1 MTYEGWISLRYLTAK
16 KEPFL
21 AVINFVAVAGVAIG
35 VAALIVVIAVMTGFD
50 NDLRDKIV
58 GTNAHI
64 VVEKETGLSDFKTV
78 QKAIMGVKGVQATTP
93 YVQGPLFVEY
103 DGQSMGVMG
112 RGIDPKTEP
121 GVTKAKEYLK
131 EGRLEDLDANSII
144 IGSELSI
151 FLGKRLG
158 DKVTL
163 ISPASGLSGGGWR
176 RELKIVG
183 IFTSGMYDYD
193 MNLLLVDLAKAQE
206 IFQLPSGTVSGIA
219 IKINNIYDAPKIKKM
234 LFRALGYSFLIKT
247 WIDSNK
253 NFFAALKL
261 EKFAMFVILTLI
273 VLVASFNII
282 STLIV
287 TVTTKVKDIGILKAI
302 GVPRKSIERIFTL
315 KGLSIG
321 FMGTFWGCVGGI
333 GISLILKKYQFI
345 KLPQDIY
352 YIDKL
357 PVLLELNDLL
367 MIAGAA
373 MLISYLATIYPAK
386 KAGSLEP
393 VEALRY
399 E

>member
-1 MTYEGWISLRYLTAK
+1 MTYEGWIGVRYLTAK

-50 NDLRDKIV
+50 NDLRDKII

-64 VVEKETGLSDFKTV
+64 VVEKEIGLNNFNEIQDQVMK
-78 QKAIMGVKGVQATTP
+78 IEGVKAATP
-93 YVQGPLFVEY
+93 FIQGPLFVEY

-112 RGIDPKTEP
+112 RGIDPKQEP

-131 EGRLEDLDANSII
+131 EGRLEDLKGNSVI
-144 IGSELSI
+144 IGSELATY
-151 FLGKRLG
+151 LGKSLG
-158 DKVTL
+158 ETLTL
-163 ISPASGLSGGGWR
+163 IAPASGLSGEGWR
-176 RELKIVG
+176 KDLKIVG
-183 IFTSGMYDYD
+183 VFTSGMYDYD

-206 IFQLPSGTVSGIA
+206 IFQLPADTVTGIA
-219 IKINNIYDAPKIKKM
+219 VKIDNVYDAPRIKKI
-234 LFRALGYSFLIKT
+234 LYKNLGYSFLVKT

-261 EKFAMFVILTLI
+261 EKFAMFIILTLI

-287 TVTTKVKDIGILKAI
+287 TVTTKIKDIGILKAI
-302 GVPRKSIERIFTL
+302 GVPRRSIERIFTL

-321 FMGTFWGCVGGI
+321 LMGTFWGCVGGI
-333 GISLILKKYQFI
+333 GLTMILKKYQFI

-357 PVLLELNDLL
+357 PVVLELSDLL
-367 MIAGAA
+367 MIATAA
-373 MLISYLATIYPAK
+373 MFISYLATIYPAR
-386 KAGSLEP
+386 KAGRLEP
-393 VEALRY
+393 VDALRY

>member
-1 MTYEGWISLRYLTAK
+1 MGYEAWIAMRYLTAK

-21 AVINFVAVAGVAIG
+21 AVINFVAIAGVAIG

-58 GTNAHI
+58 GTNAHLVI
-64 VVEKETGLSDFKTV
+64 EKEIGISNFEKV
-78 QKAIMGVKGVQATTP
+78 QQEIMKVNGVTATTP
-93 YVQGPLFVEY
+93 YVQGPLFLEY
-103 DGQSMGVMG
+103 DGQSRGVMG
-112 RGIDPKTEP
+112 RGIDPTTEIK
-121 GVTKAKEYLK
+121 VTKTKEYLK
-131 EGRLEDLDANSII
+131 QGSFEGLDDNGII
-144 IGSELSI
+144 VGSELAVY
-151 FLGKRLG
+151 LGKQLG
-158 DKVTL
+158 DTVT
-163 ISPASGLSGGGWR
+163 IIAPASGLSGQSWR
-176 RELKIVG
+176 YDLKIVG
-183 IFTSGMYDYD
+183 IFSSGMYDYD
-193 MNLLLVDLAKAQE
+193 MNLVLMSLAKAQE
-206 IFQLPSGTVSGIA
+206 IYKLPPNIVGGIA
-219 IKINNIYDAPKIKKM
+219 VKIKNVYDAPAVKKM
-234 LFRALGYSFLIKT
+234 LYKTLGYSFFIKT

-261 EKFAMFVILTLI
+261 EKFAMFIILTLI
-273 VLVASFNII
+273 VLVASFNIV

-287 TVTTKVKDIGILKAI
+287 TVTTKIKDIGILKAI
-302 GVPRKSIERIFTL
+302 GTPRKAIEHIFIL

-321 FMGTFWGCVGGI
+321 LLGTFWGCVGGI

-357 PVLLELNDLL
+357 PVLLQINDLL

-373 MLISYLATIYPAK
+373 ILISYLATIYPAR
-386 KAGSLEP
+386 KAGGLEP